1 MEKDTPLGYIGLKN
15 KFQSIGNSELREVT
29 NASIDHIANI
39 CNVILDNEKIDNLE
53 KKSGNLVS
61 LEEIMINNDT
71 PTGNPYYLVGYI
83 KIGEHLKIVDSLK
96 KFNTSILETIY
107 GYRVEMGVIGE
118 SHTIE
123 IYDNDGNIVASEIVA
138 CLPLDDEESMY
149 ELKDNKNIRIKK
161 DGYDHKIMT
170 FNNDKLGKKLG
181 TTYHHG
187 KDMFYNIQ
195 QDILSLGEPQCSYE
209 FPFEIEIEHNGKNHK
224 VQTAGITALKVFS
237 IENNG
242 YKKIVVYTM
251 HGYKQKGGLVTW
263 DAPID
268 DTIIITRSIF
278 DINILGK

>member
-1 MEKDTPLGYIGLKN
+1 MEKDTPLWYIWIKN
-15 KFQSIGNSELREVT
+15 KFQSIWNSELREVT
-29 NASIDHIANI
+29 NASIDHIAYI

-53 KKSGNLVS
+53 KKSWNLVS

-71 PTGNPYYLVGYI
+71 PTWNPYYLVWYI
-83 KIGEHLKIVDSLK
+83 KIWEHLKIVDSLK

-107 GYRVEMGVIGE
+107 WYRVEMWVIWE

-123 IYDNDGNIVASEIVA
+123 IYDNVWNIVASEIVA

-161 DGYDHKIMT
+161 DWYDHKIMT
-170 FNNDKLGKKLG
+170 FNNDKLWKKLG
-181 TTYHHG
+181 TTYHHW

-195 QDILSLGEPQCSYE
+195 QDILSLWEPQCSYE

-224 VQTAGITALKVFS
+224 VQTAWITALKVFS
-237 IENNG
+237 IENNWD
-242 YKKIVVYTM
+242 KKIVVYTM
-251 HGYKQKGGLVTW
+251 HWYKQKWWLVTW

-278 DINILGK
+278 DINILWK